1 MSYRGPAMASD
12 AVRARWNDA
21 LEEAAQAGLERVSA
35 SDAELAAYQTDNLR
49 AVVATAKERSP
60 WHAARLRAVDDDSL
74 TSRDLSPIPRM
85 TKADMMANWDR
96 VVTDPQLTLTIASA
110 HLESL
115 ERTGQFDFC
124 LGRFVVVATGG
135 STGLRG
141 VFAFDVNSFAGSN
154 AQNLTRVRASRS
166 LPGVPSPPGRVV
178 QGRVTAR
185 APTHLSTALGAI
197 VAGNAMDVV
206 ELPAGLPIAEIVAG
220 LNRAQPNALMVY
232 PSALHRLAVEAQ
244 AGRLRI
250 EPVMIGAVGEPLLP
264 ETMALVEDAFGVG
277 ARNLYGASEAYIA
290 QAARPGDRHLNT
302 CDNAF
307 LELGDEH
314 NRPVRPGERSAKI
327 LLTNLHNHLQP
338 LLRYELTDEV
348 AEYTGHP
355 PVPWS
360 GRWIEPPLGRMDDWF
375 TYGEASVHPHLFRS
389 RLANEPAI
397 VQYQV
402 IQTQRGASIFVV
414 IDGPL
419 DPQALAGRL
428 ESDLAAHVHAPE
440 LRIEVVDAIERHAAS
455 GKLKRFVPMA

>member
-1 MSYRGPAMASD
+1 MSAGAM
-12 AVRARWNDA
+12 RARWSDA
-21 LEEAAQAGLERVSA
+21 LEEAAQAGLARLSA
-35 SDAELAAYQTDNLR
+35 TNAELAAYQTDKLR

-60 WHAARLRAVDDDSL
+60 WHAARLHDVDVDSL
-74 TSRDLSPIPRM
+74 TSTDLSPIPTM
-85 TKADMMANWDR
+85 TKADLMANWDR
-96 VVTDPQLTLTIASA
+96 VVTDPELTLSIASA

-115 ERTGQFDFC
+115 ERTGRFDFC

-141 VFAFDVNSFAGSN
+141 VIAFDVDSFAGSI
-154 AQNLTRVRASRS
+154 AQNRTRSIASQS
-166 LPGVPSPPGRVV
+166 LPGVPSPTGRVV
-178 QGRVTAR
+178 QARVTAR
-185 APTHLSTALGAI
+185 APTHLSTAIGAI
-197 VAGNAMDVV
+197 VGGSFMDVV
-206 ELPAGLPIAEIVAG
+206 ELPAVLPIAEIVAG

-232 PSALHRLAVEAQ
+232 PSALHRLAIEAQ

-250 EPVMIGAVGEPLLP
+250 EPMRIGAAGEPLLP

-277 ARNLYGASEAYIA
+277 ARNAYAASEGYIA
-290 QAARPGDRHLNT
+290 EAARPGDRPLST
-302 CDNAF
+302 GDNAI
-307 LELGDEH
+307 LELVDEH

-348 AEYTGHP
+348 AEYIGP
-355 PVPWS
+355 RPAPWS

-375 TYGEASVHPHLFRS
+375 TYGAASVHPHLFRS

-402 IQTQRGASIFVV
+402 FQTQRGASVSVV
-414 IDGPL
+414 VDGPL
-419 DPQALAGRL
+419 DTQGLAERL
-428 ESDLAAHVHAPE
+428 RSDLAAHVDAPAV
-440 LRIEVVDAIERHAAS
+440 RVEVVDAIERHAAS